1 MIQVIQVD
9 SEKGNPWVVTLYN
22 LLLWSISLTVLPWM
36 MIKRMIAG
44 TPVEVFRQKLGVI
57 SQEILKTMTG
67 KPRIWVHGV
76 SAGEVSAIHPLIRE
90 LRTQY
95 PEACIMLSTGTES
108 GQKVARERVL
118 EASACFYFPLDLPWI
133 VKRVIGRV
141 QPDLCIVAET
151 EIWPN
156 FLRIVKKEGA
166 NTMLANGRIS
176 ERSFQRYRKTRF
188 FWMSVL
194 DHFDVLSMIRVQDG
208 ERIIAMGA
216 NPVKVFV
223 NGNCKFDQAAFSAEP
238 IHREEMKKI
247 LNVEEGNKVLI
258 AASTHEGEEEILLR
272 VYLRIREKYPEVLLF
287 LVPRHVERAD
297 RVEKLCGRYGMKD
310 VVRRSQIDSQGRRGA
325 RIVLWDIFG
334 ELFKLYSLGTVVF
347 CGGSLTPRRGQ
358 NILEPAAWGKVVLY
372 GPSMEDFADARQLLE
387 SVGGG
392 IGVRNESELFHWCLH
407 LLDHPQEGRNRG
419 EAGKEIVFA
428 QRGAA
433 RRNLELARRLLSR

>member
-1 MIQVIQVD
+1 MY
-9 SEKGNPWVVTLYN
+9 TLYSF
-22 LLLWSISLTVLPWM
+22 LLWSISLTVLPWM

-44 TPVEVFRQKLGVI
+44 TPREVFRQKLGVI
-57 SQEILKTMTG
+57 PQEILETMTG

-108 GQKVARERVL
+108 GQKVARERVP
-118 EASACFYFPLDLPWI
+118 EASVCFYFPLDISWI
-133 VKRVIGRV
+133 VKRVVRRI

-151 EIWPN
+151 ELWPN

-166 NTMLANGRIS
+166 NAMLANGRIS

-188 FWMSVL
+188 FWMGVL

-223 NGNCKFDQAAFSAEP
+223 NGNCKFDQAVFSADP
-238 IHREEMKKI
+238 IHREEMKK
-247 LNVEEGNKVLI
+247 LLKVEEDHKVLI

-272 VYLRIREKYPEVLLF
+272 VYLRIREKHPEVLLF

-325 RIVLWDIFG
+325 RIILWDIFG

-347 CGGSLTPRRGQ
+347 CGGSLIPRRGQ

-392 IGVRNESELFHWCLH
+392 IGVRNESELLHWCLH

-419 EAGKEIVFA
+419 EAGREIVFA

-433 RRNLELARRLLSR
+433 RRNLELARRLLS

>member
-1 MIQVIQVD
+1 MYV
-9 SEKGNPWVVTLYN
+9 LYN

-36 MIKRMIAG
+36 MIKRIIGG
-44 TPVEVFRQKLGVI
+44 TPGEVFRQKLGMI
-57 SQEILKTMTG
+57 PQEILETMTG

-95 PEACIMLSTGTES
+95 PGACIMLSTGTES
-108 GQKVARERVL
+108 GQKVARERVP
-118 EASACFYFPLDLPWI
+118 EASARFYFPLDIPWI
-133 VKRVIGRV
+133 VKRVVRRV

-151 EIWPN
+151 ELWPN

-166 NTMLANGRIS
+166 KTMLANGRIS
-176 ERSFQRYRKTRF
+176 ERSFKRYRRTRL
-188 FWMSVL
+188 FWMGVL
-194 DHFDVLSMIRVQDG
+194 DHLDILSMIRVQDG

-216 NPVKVFV
+216 NSVNVFV
-223 NGNCKFDQAAFSAEP
+223 NGNCKFDQAVFSAEP

-247 LNVEEGNKVLI
+247 LKVEEENQILI
-258 AASTHEGEEEILLR
+258 AGSTHEGEEEILLR
-272 VYLRIREKYPEVLLF
+272 VYLRIQEKHPEVLLF
-287 LVPRHVERAD
+287 LVPRHVERAG
-297 RVEKLCGRYGMKD
+297 RIERLCEKYGVKD

-347 CGGSLTPRRGQ
+347 CGGSLIPRRGQ

-387 SVGGG
+387 SVGAG
-392 IGVRNESELFHWCLH
+392 IGVRDESELLRWCLQ